1 MNSKSLGQ
9 WNYGIT
15 INKMYRTN
23 QFFAHCKVKTTTL
36 NFLIRLA
43 GHVNKNTNLWALR
56 KH

>member
-1 MNSKSLGQ
+1 MNSMSLGQ

-23 QFFAHCKVKTTTL
+23 QFFAHSKVKMTTL